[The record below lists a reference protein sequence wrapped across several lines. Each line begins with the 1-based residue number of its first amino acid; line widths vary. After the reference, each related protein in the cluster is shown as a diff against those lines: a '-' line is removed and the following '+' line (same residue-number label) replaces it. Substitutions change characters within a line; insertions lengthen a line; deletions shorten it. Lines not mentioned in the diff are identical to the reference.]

1 MVLSEML
8 YILSQI
14 TVKPESSTVQSA
26 AIDSTHCD
34 VFLFYFMLIEFEFLQ
49 LVLF

>member
-1 MVLSEML
+1 MVLSEMF
-8 YILSQI
+8 YILSQT
-14 TVKPESSTVQSA
+14 TVKPESSTEQLA

-34 VFLFYFMLIEFEFLQ
+34 VFLFYFMFKEFEFLQ